1 MDDATFRALLDRT
14 LAERVETAPQPRGM
28 NPWRPAPQ
36 RPERRT
42 RVTYRDP
49 TASEAVGNIDR
60 ERKQKQ

>member
-28 NPWRPAPQ
+28 NPWRAEPR

-42 RVTYRDP
+42 RPTYADP
-49 TASEAVGNIDR
+49 TGSQAVGNIIK
-60 ERKQKQ
+60 EKKQ